1 MGDDLAASNVNR
13 TYSLSAMSVAI
24 VTFMLIFLY
33 PRYAN
38 DEVNP
43 VLFQV
48 TLVVMAGATFS
59 LVFAAFHYYAASL
72 GHRADEVALAQ
83 LGRRADRFWLLGYSL
98 LFLAPGLVLL
108 TVDPLFVGGV
118 WLVLWLAYL
127 VFALRIFPRVQ
138 AGP

>member
-1 MGDDLAASNVNR
+1 
-13 TYSLSAMSVAI
+13 
-24 VTFMLIFLY
+24 
-33 PRYAN
+33 
-38 DEVNP
+38 
-43 VLFQV
+43 
-48 TLVVMAGATFS
+48 MAGATFS
-59 LVFAAFHYYAASL
+59 LVFAALNYYAASL
-72 GHRADEVALAQ
+72 GHRTDEAARAQ

-108 TVDPLFVGGV
+108 TVDLLFVGGV